1 MYLIEGS
8 IIEIMRAPCIVTLV
22 LAFCLLSCTSGDKT
36 EAPHTYQM
44 GERVTAGHMIYS
56 VFERQWHTEF
66 GSGPDAR
73 LPQNRFY
80 LLRISAANNGGGE
93 AIIPK
98 TDLIDDSGVSYP
110 ESTDGEGV
118 QDWIGNKRQ
127 VPPSETAQGYL
138 LFDVPPKHYKL
149 KVLGEDEKQAAL
161 VDIPLSFDSDVPDVT
176 TPLDPDKIPTKK

>member
-1 MYLIEGS
+1 MRFSPLIT
-8 IIEIMRAPCIVTLV
+8 AA
-22 LAFCLLSCTSGDKT
+22 LAVCLLACSNADKT

-44 GERVTAGHMIYS
+44 GERVTVGHMIYT

-80 LLRISAANNGGGE
+80 LLRISVVNSGGNE

-98 TDLIDDSGVSYP
+98 TELIDDSGVSYP
-110 ESTDGEGV
+110 ESADGEGV
-118 QDWIGNKRQ
+118 QDWIGNTRQ
-127 VPPSETAQGYL
+127 VPPSDAAQGYI

-149 KVLGEDEKQAAL
+149 KVLGEEEKQLAL
-161 VDIPLSFDSDVPDVT
+161 VDIPLTFDSDVPDVT

>member
-1 MYLIEGS
+1 MRSIPLIP
-8 IIEIMRAPCIVTLV
+8 AA
-22 LAFCLLSCTSGDKT
+22 LAVCLLSCSNVDKT
-36 EAPHTYQM
+36 EAPHTYQL
-44 GERVTAGHMIYS
+44 GERATVGHLNYT

-80 LLRISAANNGGGE
+80 LLRISVANKGGSD

-98 TDLIDDSGVSYP
+98 TELVDDSGATYP
-110 ESTDGEGV
+110 ESDDGEGV
-118 QDWIGNKRQ
+118 QDWIGNTRQ
-127 VPPSETAQGYL
+127 VGPSATTQGYL

-149 KVLGEDEKQAAL
+149 KLLGEEEKQTAL
-161 VDIPLSFDSDVPDVT
+161 VDVPLTFDSDVPDVT

>member
-1 MYLIEGS
+1 MRSSHLIPV
-8 IIEIMRAPCIVTLV
+8 A
-22 LAFCLLSCTSGDKT
+22 LAACLLSCSSEEKT
-36 EAPHTYQM
+36 EAPHTYQL
-44 GERVTAGHMIYS
+44 GERVPAGHMIYT

-80 LLRISAANNGGGE
+80 LLRISVVNSGSSG

-98 TDLIDDSGVSYP
+98 TELVDDSGVSYP
-110 ESTDGEGV
+110 ESADGEGV
-118 QDWIGNKRQ
+118 QDWIGNTRQ
-127 VPPSETAQGYL
+127 VSPSDTAQGYI

-149 KVLGEDEKQAAL
+149 KVLGEEEKQLAL
-161 VDIPLSFDSDVPDVT
+161 VDIPLTFDSDVPDVT

>member
-1 MYLIEGS
+1 
-8 IIEIMRAPCIVTLV
+8 MRAAFLIPFA
-22 LAFCLLSCTSGDKT
+22 LAACLLSCSNGDQA
-36 EAPHTYQM
+36 EAPRTYQM
-44 GERVTAGHMIYS
+44 GERVTAGHLTYT

-80 LLRISAANNGGGE
+80 LLRIAVGNSGGE

-98 TDLIDDSGVSYP
+98 TELIDDSGASYP

-118 QDWIGNKRQ
+118 QDWIGNARQ
-127 VPPSETAQGYL
+127 APSSGTAQGYL

-149 KVLGEDEKQAAL
+149 RVMGDEDKQIAL
-161 VDIPLSFDSDVPDVT
+161 VDIPLTFDSDVPDVT

>member
-1 MYLIEGS
+1 
-8 IIEIMRAPCIVTLV
+8 MRSCFVAAF
-22 LAFCLLSCTSGDKT
+22 LAASLLSCSSGERT
-36 EAPHTYQM
+36 EAPHTYQL
-44 GERVTAGHMIYS
+44 GERATAGHLIYT

-80 LLRISAANNGGGE
+80 LLRISVVNSGSGD

-98 TDLIDDSGVSYP
+98 TELVDDSGASYP

-118 QDWIGNKRQ
+118 QDWIGNTRQ
-127 VPPSETAQGYL
+127 VAPSDTAQGYL
-138 LFDVPPKHYKL
+138 LFDVAPKHYKL
-149 KVLGEDEKQAAL
+149 KLLGDEEKQVAL
-161 VDIPLSFDSDVPDVT
+161 VDIPLTFDSDVPDVT

>member
-1 MYLIEGS
+1 
-8 IIEIMRAPCIVTLV
+8 MRAPCLIP
-22 LAFCLLSCTSGDKT
+22 LALAGCLLSCSSGDRA

-44 GERVTAGHMIYS
+44 GDRVTTGHMIYTVS
-56 VFERQWHTEF
+56 ERQWHTEF

-80 LLRISAANNGGGE
+80 LLHVSVVNSGGTE

-98 TDLIDDSGVSYP
+98 TELVDDSGTSYP

-118 QDWIGNKRQ
+118 QDWIGNARQ
-127 VPPSETAQGYL
+127 APPSETVQGYI

-149 KVLGEDEKQAAL
+149 KVMGEEERQVAL
-161 VDIPLSFDSDVPDVT
+161 VDIPLTFDSDVPDVT